1 MDQRTD
7 ELSDPKGD
15 DIRSSERVAASS
27 SSERREPSDRASDIE
42 QTRADM
48 SETIEAIQ
56 ERLAPERLTDE
67 AKDVASD
74 VTEQAKDAALEAVD
88 HAVQEAKAAAQ
99 EWGELARVAALEAI
113 DHAVTKAQAALPAVG
128 EQAKSIG
135 QETVTHAI
143 EEAKAAVRELGAQAS
158 ATVRDATVGKVE
170 RMAHTTGQ
178 TTKSF
183 SSRVI
188 TTVKQNPGPA
198 ALTGLG
204 LSWLMVNGRSASTQ
218 RQTSPSV
225 GSQMTGGGDQVQE
238 KAGQVAGQVQE
249 KAGQVQGVAGDV
261 VGHVQD
267 TASTVADQAQE
278 TAGKV
283 ADQTQQTMS
292 QLTGQVQQLPGRFQ
306 HMLDENP
313 LAVGIVAVALGGAA
327 ALIIPETQ
335 REHQLMGEARDNL
348 IDRAQTGA
356 QDVVEK
362 VQRVTEEAGEAV
374 GKEARAQGL
383 SPES

>member
-1 MDQRTD
+1 MDQRAD
-7 ELSDPKGD
+7 ELSEPRGDD
-15 DIRSSERVAASS
+15 DIRSSERVAASP
-27 SSERREPSDRASDIE
+27 SSEQRTPSDRASDIE

-67 AKDVASD
+67 AK
-74 VTEQAKDAALEAVD
+74 EAVD
-88 HAVQEAKAAAQ
+88 HAVQEVKTTAQ
-99 EWGELARVAALEAI
+99 ELGELASVAALEAI
-113 DHAVTKAQAALPAVG
+113 DHAVKEAQAALPAVS
-128 EQAKSIG
+128 EQAKSIA
-135 QETVTHAI
+135 QETVSHAI
-143 EEAKAAVRELGAQAS
+143 EEAKTAVRELGAQAS
-158 ATVRDATVGKVE
+158 AAVRDATVGKVE
-170 RMAHTTGQ
+170 RMASTTGQ

-204 LSWLMVNGRSASTQ
+204 LGWLMVNGRSAGTQ
-218 RQTSPSV
+218 RQTTSSV
-225 GSQMTGGGDQVQE
+225 GSQMSGGGDQGQE

-249 KAGQVQGVAGDV
+249 KAGQIQGVAGDIA
-261 VGHVQD
+261 GQVQD
-267 TASTVADQAQE
+267 TASTVTDQAQE

-283 ADQTQQTMS
+283 ADQTQQTMG
-292 QLTGQVQQLPGRFQ
+292 QLAGQVQQLPGRFQ
-306 HMLDENP
+306 HLLEENP

-362 VQRVTEEAGEAV
+362 VQRVTEEAGEAA
-374 GKEARAQGL
+374 GKEARLQGL